1 MESTDPR
8 LDLEDLD
15 LTLTPDLSKLGQAN
29 AGASAADTGGIA
41 GYSVGTLSDC
51 VNHGAVGYQHIGYNT
66 GGVVGRSCGQLLRC
80 RNDGSIAGRKDV
92 GGVVG
97 QIEPYIQVDA
107 SPTYL
112 SELNRQ
118 LYELKSLTDQA
129 ANDAQDGAGGV
140 SDRLNDMNDY
150 LKDALSD
157 PQDPLAAITGFGSR
171 LKDLNNSASGS
182 VDTVADDLR
191 DINSKFNEVSNTVLA
206 AISAASDPASVISD
220 GSQGNIDKI
229 TLGKTSACTNSGAVS
244 GDVNTGGIAGSIAI
258 EYELDPEDDV
268 SASLS
273 GEYRRQY
280 EYRAV
285 VQQCANTGAVSAKRS
300 NTGGIAGRMDLGL
313 IISCESYGSVESD
326 SGSCVGGIAGLTAA
340 TVRSSYAKCTLSG
353 KKYVGGSWAPAW
365 RRNPTAAPAP
375 LPAVGRWWT
384 SPAASSTR
392 APSPART
399 PVRSPITISSPT
411 HWRAS
416 TARASRAARSL

>member
-1 MESTDPR
+1 MDYRIEHDSMGDMQVPADKYWGAQTQRSHENFPIGVGQETMPMEIIHAFGI
-8 LDLEDLD
+8 L
-15 LTLTPDLSKLGQAN
+15 KKAAAQAN
-29 AGASAADTGGIA
+29 AE
-41 GYSVGTLSDC
+41 
-51 VNHGAVGYQHIGYNT
+51 
-66 GGVVGRSCGQLLRC
+66 LRPE
-80 RNDGSIAGRKDV
+80 KMT
-92 GGVVG
+92 
-97 QIEPYIQVDA
+97 Q
-107 SPTYL
+107 
-112 SELNRQ
+112 
-118 LYELKSLTDQA
+118 K
-129 ANDAQDGAGGV
+129 
-140 SDRLNDMNDY
+140 
-150 LKDALSD
+150 K
-157 PQDPLAAITGFGSR
+157 
-171 LKDLNNSASGS
+171 
-182 VDTVADDLR
+182 
-191 DINSKFNEVSNTVLA
+191 LA
-206 AISAASDPASVISD
+206 AISAAGNPASVISD

-229 TLGKTSACTNSGAVS
+229 TLGKTSACTNSGTVS

-268 SASLS
+268 SANLD

-353 KKYVGGSWAPAW
+353 KKYVGGIVGSGVAERSDGSAS
-365 RRNPTAAPAP
+365 T
-375 LPAVGRWWT
+375 VTGRWWT

-411 HWRAS
+411 HWQAS

>member
-1 MESTDPR
+1 
-8 LDLEDLD
+8 
-15 LTLTPDLSKLGQAN
+15 
-29 AGASAADTGGIA
+29 
-41 GYSVGTLSDC
+41 
-51 VNHGAVGYQHIGYNT
+51 
-66 GGVVGRSCGQLLRC
+66 
-80 RNDGSIAGRKDV
+80 
-92 GGVVG
+92 
-97 QIEPYIQVDA
+97 
-107 SPTYL
+107 
-112 SELNRQ
+112 
-118 LYELKSLTDQA
+118 
-129 ANDAQDGAGGV
+129 
-140 SDRLNDMNDY
+140 MNDY

-171 LKDLNNSASGS
+171 LNDLNNSASGS
-182 VDTVADDLR
+182 VDTVAGDLR

-206 AISAASDPASVISD
+206 AISAAGDPASVISD
-220 GSQGNIDKI
+220 GSQENIDKI
-229 TLGKTSACTNSGAVS
+229 TLGKTSACTNSGTVS

-268 SASLS
+268 SANLD

-326 SGSCVGGIAGLTAA
+326 SGSYVGGIAGLTAA

-353 KKYVGGSWAPAW
+353 KKYVGGIVGSGVAES
-365 RRNPTAAPAP
+365 PTAAPAP
-375 LPAVGRWWT
+375 LPAAGRWWT
-384 SPAASSTR
+384 SPAVSSTR
-392 APSPART
+392 VPSPART

-416 TARASRAARSL
+416 TARASRAAQSL